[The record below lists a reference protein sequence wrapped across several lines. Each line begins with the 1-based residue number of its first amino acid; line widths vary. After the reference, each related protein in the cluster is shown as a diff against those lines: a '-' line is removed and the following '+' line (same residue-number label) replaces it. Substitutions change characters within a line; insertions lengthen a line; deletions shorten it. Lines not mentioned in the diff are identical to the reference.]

1 MRRREDVAV
10 AVLVLMSAA
19 LIATSAAWASGTT
32 RDGAPVSAKMLKQCF
47 NEHGGYLH
55 DNLMVGSPCPAFMNR
70 KRVLTYVKR
79 LLIDNGFRPAM
90 TLTKYWARQIGLDGL
105 QDGIEYSVLVVKS
118 GPHQLGIQRGG
129 YSGVGGLYVDR
140 INVAFIP

>member
-1 MRRREDVAV
+1 
-10 AVLVLMSAA
+10 
-19 LIATSAAWASGTT
+19 
-32 RDGAPVSAKMLKQCF
+32 
-47 NEHGGYLH
+47 
-55 DNLMVGSPCPAFMNR
+55 
-70 KRVLTYVKR
+70 
-79 LLIDNGFRPAM
+79 M

-140 INVAFIP
+140 INVASSVGNTPSARFRPYDVGR